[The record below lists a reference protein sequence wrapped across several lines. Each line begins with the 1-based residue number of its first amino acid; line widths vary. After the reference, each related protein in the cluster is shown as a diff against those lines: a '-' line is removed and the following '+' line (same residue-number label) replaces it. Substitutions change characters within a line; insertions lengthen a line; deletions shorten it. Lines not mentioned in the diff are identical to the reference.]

1 MAVWGFVG
9 EGVDGTGTKR
19 WLAAAVLSVVLAG
32 CGGSSEEADPTLDE
46 PVDVVAAGPDSPDCP
61 VRNHLA
67 AEFNG
72 RTRDGVVPPV
82 DYAFLEARQG
92 GCQPV
97 RFNPCEPMHYVVN
110 AALAPPGAVDDFR
123 AAVRLLEQA
132 TGLSFVDDG
141 PTDERYEISRQRS
154 QPERYGPRWAPL
166 LVVWDNGQRHRM
178 DASNP
183 AGGVSSPVDG
193 VSVTGALIVNVDT
206 LIDGKFPPTGFGE
219 GGTWGRVFLHEL
231 GHIVGLGHVGR
242 SDQIMFSELGVQK
255 GRAEYHAGDLAGLRL
270 IGREAGCLPT
280 PAPPAVRR

>member
-1 MAVWGFVG
+1 
-9 EGVDGTGTKR
+9 
-19 WLAAAVLSVVLAG
+19 LAAVVLSVVLAA
-32 CGGSSEEADPTLDE
+32 CGGSSEEADPTLDD
-46 PVDVVAAGPDSPDCP
+46 PVDVVAPGPDSSDCP

-72 RTRDGVVPPV
+72 RTRDGVIPPV

-97 RFNPCEPMHYVVN
+97 RFNPCEPIHYVVN
-110 AALAPPGAVDDFR
+110 ATLAPPGAVDDFR

-280 PAPPAVRR
+280 PAPPPVRR